1 MEGFME
7 EVMSE
12 LNLEDQAA
20 VSQKKAGRVEAL
32 PGHSM
37 KKSQKLETE

>member
-1 MEGFME
+1 MEGFVE
-7 EVMSE
+7 EVMFE
-12 LNLEDQAA
+12 LNPEEQAA
-20 VSQKKAGRVEAL
+20 VSQKKVGRVQAL